1 LKNTYEHLLEIS
13 RQKSHLIFNKLNEK
27 EDLNLNETLILKY
40 CLIYN
45 LMRGFANNRKIRD
58 KYQIEKEEIENIFEK
73 LLLNTDEFSN
83 QIKENLEKNKDL
95 LGKYFN
101 DKYITLNL
109 ENGKIKSV
117 DALKPFLNEIFNEFK
132 EC

>member
-1 LKNTYEHLLEIS
+1 M
-13 RQKSHLIFNKLNEK
+13 
-27 EDLNLNETLILKY
+27 
-40 CLIYN
+40 C
-45 LMRGFANNRKIRD
+45 GFANNRKIRD
-58 KYQIEKEEIENIFEK
+58 KYQMKKEEIENIFEK

-109 ENGKIKSV
+109 ENGNHTLRLTLKI
-117 DALKPFLNEIFNEFK
+117 N
-132 EC
+132 